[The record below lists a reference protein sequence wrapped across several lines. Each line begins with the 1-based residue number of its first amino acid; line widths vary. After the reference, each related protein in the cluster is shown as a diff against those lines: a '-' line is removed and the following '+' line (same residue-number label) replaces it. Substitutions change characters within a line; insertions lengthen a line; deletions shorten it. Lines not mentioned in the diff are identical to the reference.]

1 MIIARIAALAI
12 GYAFGLFQSGYIYGK
27 AHGIDIREHGSGNA
41 GTTNT
46 LRTLGWKAGA
56 VTFLGDCLKGVLA
69 ILAVWLIYH
78 EMYPDSVRVLMFY
91 AGLGAV
97 LGHNFPFFMKFQG
110 GKGIATTAG
119 VVLAICPQVAPVCLV
134 VFVVTVLVSRYVSL
148 ASILMV
154 LAFLI
159 QVPLFNYFGWLL
171 LPQTA
176 VLEFDILTA
185 VFSVMAV
192 ARHHANIKRLIN
204 GTENRFGKKKEEKK

>member
-1 MIIARIAALAI
+1 MIIARIIALLI
-12 GYAFGLFQSGYIYGK
+12 GYAFGLFQSGYLYGK
-27 AHGIDIREHGSGNA
+27 AHGIDIREHGSGNT

-46 LRTLGWKAGA
+46 LRTLGWKAG
-56 VTFLGDCLKGVLA
+56 VITFLGDCFKGVLA
-69 ILAVWLIYH
+69 ILIIWLIYH
-78 EMYPDSVRVLMFY
+78 QRYPDSVSILMFY

-97 LGHNFPFFMKFQG
+97 FGHNFPFFMKFQG

-119 VVLAICPQVAPVCLV
+119 VALAICPQVAPVCII
-134 VFVVTVLVSRYVSL
+134 VFVATVLVTRYVSL

-159 QVPLFNYFGWLL
+159 QVLVFNYFGWLM

-176 VLEFDILTA
+176 VLEFDILTV

-192 ARHHANIKRLIN
+192 VRHHANIKRLIN
-204 GTENRFGKKKEEKK
+204 GTENRFGKKKEEK